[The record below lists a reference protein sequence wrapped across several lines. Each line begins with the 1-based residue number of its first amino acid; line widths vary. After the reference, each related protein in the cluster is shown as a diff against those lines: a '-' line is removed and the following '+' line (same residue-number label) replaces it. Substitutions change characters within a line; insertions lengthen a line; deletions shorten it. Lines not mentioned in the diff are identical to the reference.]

1 MARISKTA
9 LTEKQRN
16 ELAQA
21 LREKQEQLRE
31 RQVTLDEERI
41 VEAAP
46 DHLDTANDA
55 VAEHDVEALSAHDT
69 WLLGEIAAA
78 LTRLAQ
84 GRYGLSVESGEPIPY
99 ARLRSIPWARRTA
112 EEEEEVSRTTPQALR

>member
-1 MARISKTA
+1 MARTSKTA

-69 WLLGEIAAA
+69 WLQGEIAAA
-78 LTRLAQ
+78 LTRLDQ

-112 EEEEEVSRTTPQALR
+112 EEEEEVSRSAQSLR